1 MGDYWV
7 SMRSKWVAVV
17 GVAVLL
23 LCYYNLLRS
32 IPEHHDAMLR
42 ENFRLSLQ
50 VQERAQQ
57 RVDHSNA
64 SDIPFPP
71 TNTLPGQ
78 SNQPELDAQIE
89 EKKNALAQ
97 LKDSL
102 FHGQLQLEALQKRK
116 RRNFHSCA
124 NRHAEGNATSRFNFM
139 LQPRRLFA

>member
-1 MGDYWV
+1 MFNLLAHQEFHPRDSRFFLVSLIYLTFPVLDKNYQLGLMLFSFVCTLDYWV

-57 RVDHSNA
+57 RIDHSNA

-89 EKKNALAQ
+89 EKN
-97 LKDSL
+97 SVW
-102 FHGQLQLEALQKRK
+102 
-116 RRNFHSCA
+116 RR
-124 NRHAEGNATSRFNFM
+124 E
-139 LQPRRLFA
+139 